1 MSDSQEDEQLQELS
15 KKEELTFLEK
25 QQKKDILR

>member
-1 MSDSQEDEQLQELS
+1 MSREDQQLQELL

-25 QQKKDILR
+25 QQKKDRI